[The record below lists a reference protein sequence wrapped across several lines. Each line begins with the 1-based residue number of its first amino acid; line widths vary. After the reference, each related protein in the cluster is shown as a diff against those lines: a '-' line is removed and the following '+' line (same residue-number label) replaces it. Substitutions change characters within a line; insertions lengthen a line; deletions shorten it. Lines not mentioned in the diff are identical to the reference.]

1 MMNHLWFVDMFWFG
15 KNALIVQSGQVR
27 WYRTWTHGWLIL
39 QDQKPVGLSFLPFS
53 SRFDSEIAS
62 FLNQI
67 TIVIIEISYACK
79 LLIQGLHVWW
89 LQLKFLMWWRNALG
103 GFPPFWIHW
112 RPVTSWNEQLR
123 QITVGTASLRCRC
136 AVAFI
141 SLACNNL
148 PFFPTSSHCLRPWL
162 KVIAGQREKF
172 KVGESGF
179 FTWFGVGFLID

>member
-1 MMNHLWFVDMFWFG
+1 MADDESS
-15 KNALIVQSGQVR
+15 LICRHVLIWQKCCNCQSGQVR

-39 QDQKPVGLSFLPFS
+39 QDQKPVGFSFLPFS

-67 TIVIIEISYACK
+67 TIVIIKISYACK

-89 LQLKFLMWWRNALG
+89 LQLKFLMWCRNALG

-123 QITVGTASLRCRC
+123 QITVGTASRRCH
-136 AVAFI
+136 V
-141 SLACNNL
+141 LWHL
-148 PFFPTSSHCLRPWL
+148 FP
-162 KVIAGQREKF
+162 
-172 KVGESGF
+172 
-179 FTWFGVGFLID
+179 